1 MHGLLRHE
9 SVRTTSRTTRS
20 IPGRRRLHSIRPGA
34 LALLLLAILPAHA
47 DVTRTDVQVA
57 ARALSFV
64 SNPLAGEIAVGIV
77 YSKDSQQSAR
87 QAETLHDLLAGGMR
101 IGALEMQPVMVEVH
115 DVANAQV
122 DLFFLTEHVTANVLP
137 ELTMGARAPRLC
149 VTTDIEKVRAGACT
163 IGVRSRPK
171 VEVFVS
177 RSAAAASNITF
188 STVFRVMI
196 TEL

>member
-1 MHGLLRHE
+1 M
-9 SVRTTSRTTRS
+9 
-20 IPGRRRLHSIRPGA
+20 PGRRWLRRFRPGV
-34 LALLLLAILPAHA
+34 LALLLLAVVPARA

-64 SNPLAGEIAVGIV
+64 SNPLTGNIAVGIV
-77 YSKDSQQSAR
+77 YSKDSRQSVR
-87 QAETLHDLLAGGMR
+87 EAETLDDLLAGGLR
-101 IGALEMQPVMVEVH
+101 IGALEMRPVMVEVH
-115 DVANAQV
+115 DVENAEV
-122 DLFFLTEHVTANVLP
+122 DLFFLTEHVADGVLP
-137 ELTMGARAPRLC
+137 GLTMDTAAPKLC
-149 VTTDIEKVRAGACT
+149 VTTDIEKVRDGACT

-177 RSAAAASNITF
+177 RSAAAAGNVTF